1 VSKKVNNISE
11 LNIGAIEEYIIK
23 NSGEELVYTCED
35 ETATYNRVLE
45 FLLQKSNNGGIN
57 NPIDNDISTD
67 NNGTEVIDTTNGNYT
82 DTSETMRVVNI
93 LTNAGW
99 DSKFIRIME
108 KILTSVPQAMNIVI
122 KALQEEGINV

>member
-1 VSKKVNNISE
+1 
-11 LNIGAIEEYIIK
+11 
-23 NSGEELVYTCED
+23 
-35 ETATYNRVLE
+35 
-45 FLLQKSNNGGIN
+45 
-57 NPIDNDISTD
+57 
-67 NNGTEVIDTTNGNYT
+67 
-82 DTSETMRVVNI
+82 MRVVNI